1 MIFNSGRFS
10 NTLSQQ
16 QFPMLDI
23 SVIIVTYNSSRCIQ
37 ACLDSLSCQKGA
49 SYEVIVVDNTSSDDT
64 VLKVQ
69 RNHCLLLQNEE
80 NIGFG
85 RACNLGMSRSTGRY
99 IFLLNPDAILTNEGD
114 LAEVCRLMDENLQW
128 GLSGAKV
135 LSSNGSLESPPA
147 REYPGQKHV
156 QRDFSKLPGSI
167 SWVIGAALVI
177 RRDLCLRLGGFDPAY
192 FLYSEET
199 DLCLRIRELGYEI
212 GWMDNIVVR
221 HIGGESEKGVDPFD
235 TACRKL
241 RGLLT
246 FRTKHYTA
254 EECGF
259 LANRDRRRSFL
270 RMLTNGFIAF
280 LRGKKSREWEKYRTY
295 RGVWETSRDYLNS
308 A

>member
-1 MIFNSGRFS
+1 MAMF
-10 NTLSQQ
+10 
-16 QFPMLDI
+16 DI
-23 SVIIVTYNSSRCIQ
+23 SVIIVTYNSSECMQ
-37 ACLDSLSCQKGA
+37 ACLDSLWSQKGVD
-49 SYEVIVVDNTSSDDT
+49 YEVIVVDNASSDDT
-64 VLKVQ
+64 LLTV
-69 RNHCLLLQNEE
+69 RNNRCLLLENEE

-85 RACNLGMSRSTGRY
+85 RACNLGISRSTGRY
-99 IFLLNPDAILTNEGD
+99 IFLLNPDARLTDEGD
-114 LAEVCRLMDENLQW
+114 LAQVCRLMDENLQW

-167 SWVIGAALVI
+167 SWVIGAAMVI

-212 GWMDNIVVR
+212 GWMENIVVR

-246 FRTKHYTA
+246 FRIKHYTP

-280 LRGKKSREWEKYRTY
+280 LRGKKSREWEKYRMY

>member
-1 MIFNSGRFS
+1 MF
-10 NTLSQQ
+10 
-16 QFPMLDI
+16 DI
-23 SVIIVTYNSSRCIQ
+23 SVIIVTYNSSECMQ
-37 ACLDSLSCQKGA
+37 ACLDSLWSQKGVD
-49 SYEVIVVDNTSSDDT
+49 YEVIVVDNASSDDT
-64 VLKVQ
+64 LLTV
-69 RNHCLLLQNEE
+69 RNNRCLLLENEE

-85 RACNLGMSRSTGRY
+85 RACNLGISRSTGRY
-99 IFLLNPDAILTNEGD
+99 IFLLNPDARLTDEGD
-114 LAEVCRLMDENLQW
+114 LAQVCRLMDENLQW

-167 SWVIGAALVI
+167 SWVIGAAMVI

-212 GWMDNIVVR
+212 GWMENIVVR

-246 FRTKHYTA
+246 FRIKHYTP

-280 LRGKKSREWEKYRTY
+280 LRGKKSREW
-295 RGVWETSRDYLNS
+295 
-308 A
+308 

>member
-1 MIFNSGRFS
+1 MAMF
-10 NTLSQQ
+10 
-16 QFPMLDI
+16 DI
-23 SVIIVTYNSSRCIQ
+23 SVIIVTYNSSECIQ
-37 ACLDSLSCQKGA
+37 ACLDSLWSQKGVD
-49 SYEVIVVDNTSSDDT
+49 YEVIVVDNASSDDT
-64 VLKVQ
+64 LLTV
-69 RNHCLLLQNEE
+69 RNNQCLLLKNEE

-85 RACNLGMSRSTGRY
+85 RACNLGISRSTGRY
-99 IFLLNPDAILTNEGD
+99 IFLLNPDARLTNEGD
-114 LAEVCRLMDENLQW
+114 LARVCRLMDENLQW

-167 SWVIGAALVI
+167 SWVIGAAMVI

-212 GWMDNIVVR
+212 GWMENIVVR

-246 FRTKHYTA
+246 FRIKHYTA
-254 EECGF
+254 EECAF

-280 LRGKKSREWEKYRTY
+280 LRGKKSREWQKYRMY
-295 RGVWETSRDYLNS
+295 RGVWETSRDHLDS

>member
-1 MIFNSGRFS
+1 MF
-10 NTLSQQ
+10 
-16 QFPMLDI
+16 DI
-23 SVIIVTYNSSRCIQ
+23 SVIIVTYNSSECMQ
-37 ACLDSLSCQKGA
+37 ACLDSLWSQKGVD
-49 SYEVIVVDNTSSDDT
+49 YEVIVVDNASSDDT
-64 VLKVQ
+64 LLTV
-69 RNHCLLLQNEE
+69 RNNRCLLLENEE

-85 RACNLGMSRSTGRY
+85 RACNLGISRSTGRY
-99 IFLLNPDAILTNEGD
+99 IFLLNPDARLINEGD
-114 LAEVCRLMDENLQW
+114 LAQVCRLMDENLQW

-156 QRDFSKLPGSI
+156 QREFSKLPGSI
-167 SWVIGAALVI
+167 AWVIGAAMVI

-212 GWMDNIVVR
+212 GWMENIVVR

-246 FRTKHYTA
+246 FRTKHYTPK
-254 EECGF
+254 ECWF

-295 RGVWETSRDYLNS
+295 RGVWKTSRDYLNS

>member
-1 MIFNSGRFS
+1 MAMF
-10 NTLSQQ
+10 
-16 QFPMLDI
+16 DI
-23 SVIIVTYNSSRCIQ
+23 SVIIVTYNSSECIQ
-37 ACLDSLSCQKGA
+37 ACLDSLWSQKGVD
-49 SYEVIVVDNTSSDDT
+49 YEVIVVDNASSDDT
-64 VLKVQ
+64 LLTV
-69 RNHCLLLQNEE
+69 RNNRCLLLENEE

-85 RACNLGMSRSTGRY
+85 RACNLGISRSTGRY
-99 IFLLNPDAILTNEGD
+99 IFLLNPDARLTNEGD
-114 LAEVCRLMDENLQW
+114 LARVCRLMDENLQW

-167 SWVIGAALVI
+167 SWVIGAAMVI

-212 GWMDNIVVR
+212 GWMENIVVR

-246 FRTKHYTA
+246 FRIKHYTA
-254 EECGF
+254 EECAF

-280 LRGKKSREWEKYRTY
+280 LRGKKSREWQKYRMY
-295 RGVWETSRDYLNS
+295 RGVWETSRDHLDS

>member
-1 MIFNSGRFS
+1 MAMF
-10 NTLSQQ
+10 
-16 QFPMLDI
+16 DI
-23 SVIIVTYNSSRCIQ
+23 SVIIVTYNSSECIQ
-37 ACLDSLSCQKGA
+37 ACLDSVCSQKGVD
-49 SYEVIVVDNTSSDDT
+49 YEVIVVDNASSDDT
-64 VLKVQ
+64 LLTV
-69 RNHCLLLQNEE
+69 RNNRCLLLENEE

-85 RACNLGMSRSTGRY
+85 RACNLGISRSTGRY
-99 IFLLNPDAILTNEGD
+99 IFLLNPDARLINEGD
-114 LAEVCRLMDENLQW
+114 LAQVCRLMDENLQW

-167 SWVIGAALVI
+167 SWVIGAAMVI

-212 GWMDNIVVR
+212 GWMESIVVR

-246 FRTKHYTA
+246 FRTKHYTPK
-254 EECGF
+254 ECWF

-295 RGVWETSRDYLNS
+295 RGVWKTSRDYLNS

>member
-1 MIFNSGRFS
+1 MAMF
-10 NTLSQQ
+10 
-16 QFPMLDI
+16 DI
-23 SVIIVTYNSSRCIQ
+23 SVIIVTYNSSECIQ
-37 ACLDSLSCQKGA
+37 ACLDSVCSQKGVD
-49 SYEVIVVDNTSSDDT
+49 YEVIVVDNASSDDT
-64 VLKVQ
+64 LLTV
-69 RNHCLLLQNEE
+69 RNNRCALLENEE

-85 RACNLGMSRSTGRY
+85 RACNLGISRSTGRY

-114 LAEVCRLMDENLQW
+114 LAQVCRLMDENLQW

-167 SWVIGAALVI
+167 SWVIGAAMVI

-212 GWMDNIVVR
+212 GWMENIVVR

-246 FRTKHYTA
+246 FRTKHYTPK
-254 EECGF
+254 ECWF

-295 RGVWETSRDYLNS
+295 RGVWKTSRDYLNS

>member
-1 MIFNSGRFS
+1 MAMF
-10 NTLSQQ
+10 
-16 QFPMLDI
+16 DI
-23 SVIIVTYNSSRCIQ
+23 SVIIVTYNSSGCIQ
-37 ACLDSLSCQKGA
+37 PCLDSLWSQKGMD
-49 SYEVIVVDNTSSDDT
+49 YEVIVVDNASSDDT
-64 VLKVQ
+64 LLTV
-69 RNHCLLLQNEE
+69 RNNRCLLLENEE

-85 RACNLGMSRSTGRY
+85 RACNLGISRSTGRY
-99 IFLLNPDAILTNEGD
+99 ILLLNPDARLTSEGD
-114 LAEVCRLMDENLQW
+114 LAQVCRLMDENLQW

-167 SWVIGAALVI
+167 SWVIGAAMVI

-235 TACRKL
+235 TACRVVQQSV
-241 RGLLT
+241 
-246 FRTKHYTA
+246 
-254 EECGF
+254 C
-259 LANRDRRRSFL
+259 
-270 RMLTNGFIAF
+270 
-280 LRGKKSREWEKYRTY
+280 KS
-295 RGVWETSRDYLNS
+295 GS

>member
-1 MIFNSGRFS
+1 MF
-10 NTLSQQ
+10 
-16 QFPMLDI
+16 DI
-23 SVIIVTYNSSRCIQ
+23 SVIIVTYNSSECIQ
-37 ACLDSLSCQKGA
+37 ACLDSVCSQKGVD
-49 SYEVIVVDNTSSDDT
+49 YEVIVVDNASSDDT
-64 VLKVQ
+64 LLTV
-69 RNHCLLLQNEE
+69 RNNRCALLENEE

-85 RACNLGMSRSTGRY
+85 RACNLGISRSTGRY
-99 IFLLNPDAILTNEGD
+99 IFLLNPDARLTNEGD
-114 LAEVCRLMDENLQW
+114 LAQVCRLMDENLQW

-156 QRDFSKLPGSI
+156 QREFSKLPGSI
-167 SWVIGAALVI
+167 AWVIGAAMVI

-212 GWMDNIVVR
+212 GWMENIVVR

-246 FRTKHYTA
+246 FRTKHYTPK
-254 EECGF
+254 ECWF

-295 RGVWETSRDYLNS
+295 RGVWKTSRDYLNS

>member
-1 MIFNSGRFS
+1 MAMFN
-10 NTLSQQ
+10 
-16 QFPMLDI
+16 I
-23 SVIIVTYNSSRCIQ
+23 SVIIVTYNSSECIQ
-37 ACLDSLSCQKGA
+37 ACLDSLWSQKGVD
-49 SYEVIVVDNTSSDDT
+49 YEVIVVDNTSSDDT

-69 RNHCLLLQNEE
+69 SNHCLLLQNEE
-80 NIGFG
+80 NIGLG
-85 RACNLGMSRSTGRY
+85 RACNLGISRSTGRY
-99 IFLLNPDAILTNEGD
+99 IFLLNPDARLTNEGD
-114 LAEVCRLMDENLQW
+114 LAQVCRLMDENLQW

-147 REYPGQKHV
+147 REYPGQKHI

-167 SWVIGAALVI
+167 SWVIGAAMVI

-212 GWMDNIVVR
+212 GWMENIVVR

-246 FRTKHYTA
+246 FRIKHYTP
-254 EECGF
+254 EECWF
-259 LANRDRRRSFL
+259 LANRDRRRSFF

-280 LRGKKSREWEKYRTY
+280 LKGKKSREWEKYRMY